1 MRRMTFPSKVKLIL
15 TVKLTL
21 TLCGNFAI
29 QKAPSTTTRCSQPR
43 ITWWGMFYLASH
55 DNLCPGQLI

>member
-29 QKAPSTTTRCSQPR
+29 QKAPSTTAASQELLGGGCF
-43 ITWWGMFYLASH
+43 T
-55 DNLCPGQLI
+55 